1 MYGVALLMLEI
12 STDFSGAATDFFRLD
27 GIGLPLKVGSSKSG
41 YANHAPLRALSEW
54 VGTQIEGN
62 QARRSGGLERPRAP
76 ASRSALERD
85 LERLPD
91 RGHEAELEVLAQ
103 MLGDLVDVLLVE
115 RRRDHGADTVA
126 LRGQRLLLE
135 ATDRQH
141 LAGQGDLPR
150 HRHVRPDEAAGE

>member
-62 QARRSGGLERPRAP
+62 QGAACGRPRAP
-76 ASRSALERD
+76 A
-85 LERLPD
+85 
-91 RGHEAELEVLAQ
+91 
-103 MLGDLVDVLLVE
+103 
-115 RRRDHGADTVA
+115 
-126 LRGQRLLLE
+126 
-135 ATDRQH
+135 
-141 LAGQGDLPR
+141 
-150 HRHVRPDEAAGE
+150 AAGEPVGAGARPRAPPRPWTRSGTRGACADARGSRRR